1 MIHYLKTMY
10 YLHID
15 KTLKTP
21 IHRQLSACIENAILN
36 GTLREGE
43 LLPSEDQIGRTFN
56 VSRTVVR
63 RAFLELSRIGL
74 IDQRQG
80 QGHFV
85 KQDKAYPQLLTD
97 PHSYTQTKN
106 ESINSSFILKEIIS
120 SQDELVLTQGSF
132 ESKDLVRL
140 KRIHRSSQELI
151 FTDEWLISK
160 EYNNSNDEA
169 LIRSLVDDQN
179 LRRESILEIQMITI
193 EDSLLL
199 SQAKNSLIYLISQEY
214 HDEKGRL
221 VAHYKAIIPSSKTQL
236 SVKVTTL

>member
-1 MIHYLKTMY
+1 MY

-21 IHRQLSACIENAILN
+21 IHRQLSTCIESAILN
-36 GTLREGE
+36 GTLKKGE

-85 KQDKAYPQLLTD
+85 KQGQGYPRLLVD
-97 PHSYTQTKN
+97 PHSYTQTRN
-106 ESINSSFILKEIIS
+106 ESINSSFILREIIS
-120 SQDELVLTQGSF
+120 SQDELVLTQGTF

-140 KRIHRSSQELI
+140 KRIHMSSQELI
-151 FTDEWLISK
+151 FTDEWLISR
-160 EYNNSNDEA
+160 EYSNLNDET
-169 LIRSLVDDQN
+169 LIRSLIDDQN
-179 LRRESILEIQMITI
+179 LGRESILEIQMITI

-199 SQAKNSLIYLISQEY
+199 SQAKNSLIYMISQDY
-214 HDEKGRL
+214 YDEKGNL

>member
-1 MIHYLKTMY
+1 MY

-21 IHRQLSACIENAILN
+21 IHRQLSACIESAILN
-36 GTLREGE
+36 GTLKKGE
-43 LLPSEDQIGRTFN
+43 LLPSEDQIGRTFS

-63 RAFLELSRIGL
+63 RAFLELSRVGL

-85 KQDKAYPQLLTD
+85 KQGQGYPQLLTD

-120 SQDELVLTQGSF
+120 SQDELSLMVGSF
-132 ESKDLVRL
+132 NTEELFRL
-140 KRIHRSSQELI
+140 KRIHTSSQDPI
-151 FTDEWLISK
+151 FTDEWLIEK
-160 EYNNSNDEA
+160 NNKTTYEDEK
-169 LIRSLVDDQN
+169 LILSLLDN
-179 LRRESILEIQMITI
+179 HHLLKESILEIQGITI

-199 SQAKNSLIYLISQEY
+199 SQSKNCLIYLINQDFR
-214 HDEKGRL
+214 DEKGHL
-221 VAHYKAIIPSSKTQL
+221 IAHYKAIIPSSKTQL
-236 SVKVTTL
+236 SVKVTAL

>member
-1 MIHYLKTMY
+1 MY

-21 IHRQLSACIENAILN
+21 IHRQLSACIESAILN
-36 GTLREGE
+36 ETLREGE

-85 KQDKAYPQLLTD
+85 KQGQGYPQLLID

-106 ESINSSFILKEIIS
+106 DSIESTFILKEIIS
-120 SQDELVLTQGSF
+120 SQNELALSDESF
-132 ESKDLVRL
+132 ESNKLLRL

-151 FTDEWLISK
+151 FTDEWLISR
-160 EYNNSNDEA
+160 EYSNLYDEA
-169 LIRSLVDDQN
+169 LIQSLIDDQN
-179 LRRESILEIQMITI
+179 LLRESILEIQMITI

-199 SQAKNSLIYLISQEY
+199 SQAKNSLIYLIIQDY
-214 HDEKGRL
+214 YDESGRV